1 MKRPVSV
8 ARVGCRYAERLP
20 PCEKTAPDNGPV
32 PFVQSGKALRFTHV
46 EALDALFR
54 TALRDVDAAYVGLVA
69 GDVLLQGE
77 QQPLGVFGARIIRLF
92 TLAFGTPGS
101 TAAKSRTNSEVEWEI
116 IARLA

>member
-69 GDVLLQGE
+69 GDILLQGE
-77 QQPLGVFGARIIRLF
+77 QQPLGVLF

>member
-77 QQPLGVFGARIIRLF
+77 QQALGVFRGEDN
-92 TLAFGTPGS
+92 P
-101 TAAKSRTNSEVEWEI
+101 AAKSRTNSEVEWEI